1 MIILCAMLLVCGYD
15 NWIDRH
21 IMYGTWYAHHFR
33 KIIVGSVIEMVEVV
47 TIPPRRCIRVCADRS
62 RDPMWYMS
70 LFISIRWDCI
80 QQCMAFINTG

>member
-1 MIILCAMLLVCGYD
+1 M
-15 NWIDRH
+15 
-21 IMYGTWYAHHFR
+21 
-33 KIIVGSVIEMVEVV
+33 GSVIEMVEVV

-70 LFISIRWDCI
+70 LFISSRWDCI